1 MQWGPDRP
9 APKVFFV
16 SEMRQWLDA
25 RRISLHE
32 GFYSMVQRSTI
43 GLSSRHREI
52 LESLYLEFR
61 IPSDQYQRRQ
71 QDLTRLVRRW
81 NILTDRGDSPSQV
94 LHYIITK
101 RKNGDWVRLDGEH
114 KRLKTMPE
122 DFLSTEEWEIL
133 QDVYDKRV
141 LNQGVGTDAL
151 AYDDDLARQI
161 QREFSQRAGR
171 AVRGSLLVAAIIAKR
186 KRGEWTKLRPGTDTN
201 GHAGSQDSDDIV
213 G

>member
-133 QDVYDKRV
+133 QTSMTSGFSTRASA
-141 LNQGVGTDAL
+141 QTHWPTMTIWHGRSSASFHDAPDGRCEGRCWL
-151 AYDDDLARQI
+151 RQ
-161 QREFSQRAGR
+161 
-171 AVRGSLLVAAIIAKR
+171 SLPSESEV
-186 KRGEWTKLRPGTDTN
+186 N
-201 GHAGSQDSDDIV
+201 GPN
-213 G
+213 